1 LENKRTVM
9 IETILT
15 AVLVMLLLIVV
26 WCLAAPGRHYALL
39 IIVVLALI
47 GYGLLALRYAINPDQ
62 IRARQTARTLYL
74 ARRTAKPMSNG
85 LSHESAGAVC
95 DMLLPQTTAVGVLM
109 TDTEGVLGYAGIDD
123 ESMRIGKPIE
133 THAVQRT
140 LSDGITRI
148 LVTPE
153 AVGMVGDDPSF
164 KAAIVVPLVVNNNVI
179 GCLELLYHSPRMIDE
194 TQQAMGEGLGQL
206 LSTQL
211 SVAELEAQTELATHM
226 ELKALQ
232 AQINPHFLF
241 NTINTIASLCRT
253 DADKARVLL
262 REFAVFYRRTLEN
275 SEDLILIGEEI
286 EQTKRY
292 FGFELARFGEERL
305 ELECRIEEG
314 LEELAVP
321 SFIIQPLVENSVQHA
336 MRPEG
341 KLHIHIEVKR
351 VNSDVI
357 VSISDDGVGIRPEEL
372 PLVQKSGYGKGTGV
386 ALKNVEDRLKGFFG
400 AGSGMRIE
408 SEFGQGTTVYLTLHD
423 AC

>member
-1 LENKRTVM
+1 MENKRTVM

-26 WCLAAPGRHYALL
+26 WCLATPGHHYVLL
-39 IIVVLALI
+39 IIVVLALS

-74 ARRTAKPMSNG
+74 ARRTAKLMSNG
-85 LSHESAGAVC
+85 LSHESAEAVC

-109 TDTEGVLGYAGIDD
+109 TNTEGVLGYAGIDD
-123 ESMRIGKPIE
+123 ETMRIGKPIE

-153 AVGMVGDDPSF
+153 AVGAVGDDPSF
-164 KAAIVVPLVVNNNVI
+164 KAAIVVPLVVNNNII

-275 SEDLILIGEEI
+275 SEDLILINEEI
-286 EQTKRY
+286 DQTKRY

-305 ELECRIEEG
+305 ELECSIEEG

-357 VSISDDGVGIRPEEL
+357 VSVADDGVGIRPEEL
-372 PLVQKSGYGKGTGV
+372 PLVQKSGYGKDMGV

-408 SEFGQGTTVYLTLHD
+408 SELGSGTTVYLTLHD